1 MRTRSGFALLSVLW
15 FLTGVMSLAFASML
29 VARGA
34 LATISNR
41 VALTRAEWRAE
52 DCLARARA
60 AVSIVM
66 RGPTDQGPARIDAR
80 SANAFRREVLAS
92 PLISECPG
100 AVTIEPFGAGLD
112 LNHVGDAM
120 LRRTLI
126 AFGVPAIT
134 SDSLVDA
141 LLDWR
146 DEDDSARTLGAERD
160 WYSGRGATGPRN
172 GPLADIEE
180 LGQVRGFEEWMG
192 RTPSSGVASLFTTDS
207 GRVLLDVAAAAVIR
221 ALPGLS
227 PAAAA
232 AVERDRVSRE
242 TRLPELLALGSVIP
256 EPTRPDFERAF
267 AELNDL
273 VTTASEGWVLSARS
287 SGVPEDPHA
296 RRLEVEIEL
305 RLVADGSRLAVVR
318 RRVSP

>member
-34 LATISNR
+34 LATMSNR

-60 AVSIVM
+60 AVSIAT
-66 RGPTDQGPARIDAR
+66 RGSTDQEPARISDR

-92 PLISECPG
+92 RLIAECPG
-100 AVTIEPFGAGLD
+100 TVTVEPVGAGLD
-112 LNHVGDAM
+112 LNHAGDAM

-126 AFGVPAIT
+126 EFGVPTIT
-134 SDSLVDA
+134 TDSLVDA

-160 WYSGRGATGPRN
+160 WYAGRGASGPRN
-172 GPLADIEE
+172 GPLASIEE
-180 LGQVRGFEEWMG
+180 LRQVRGFDDWMG
-192 RTPSSGVASLFTTDS
+192 RTPTSGVAGLFTTDS
-207 GRVLLDVAAAAVIR
+207 GRVLLDVAAPAVIR

-232 AVERDRVSRE
+232 AIEHDRSSRD
-242 TRLPELLALGSVIP
+242 TRLPELLALASVIP
-256 EPTRPDFERAF
+256 EATRPEFERAF
-267 AELNDL
+267 VELSDL

-305 RLVADGSRLAVVR
+305 RLVADGPRLAVVR